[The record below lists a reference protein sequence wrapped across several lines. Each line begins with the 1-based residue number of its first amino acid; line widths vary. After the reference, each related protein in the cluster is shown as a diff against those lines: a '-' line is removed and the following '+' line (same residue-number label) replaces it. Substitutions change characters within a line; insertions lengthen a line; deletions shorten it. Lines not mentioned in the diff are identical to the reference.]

1 MDRRARLAK
10 EKKVKQKQARAALER
25 KAKRER
31 EADPQLA
38 DEKREED
45 TAKRVNEL
53 KDKMAASLEAKAQKE
68 AEQAEAVK
76 RTGFVPV
83 KR

>member
-1 MDRRARLAK
+1 MAK

-53 KDKMAASLEAKAQKE
+53 KDKMAARDWLSKALEIEVVSVDDEE
-68 AEQAEAVK
+68 AAAEARK
-76 RTGFVPV
+76 LLSSL
-83 KR
+83 